1 MTPTFEVLQSVTTQ
15 QKLVTGTNVGNQL
28 FHDSMVQ
35 STCFSGSSSRRA
47 SVSKSRSGAAGRD
60 FRGTQHAPVR
70 AGRRDRCQSPPELI
84 CHLRSAFSC
93 SNNEMPLAGTN
104 KVDKRALASLDSQ
117 AGRRHEGKQTA
128 PAYATKVPAG
138 PEWLREIKHEG
149 LRIRVEGDGDRVRLI
164 TRGGYNWTKRYP

>member
-1 MTPTFEVLQSVTTQ
+1 
-15 QKLVTGTNVGNQL
+15 
-28 FHDSMVQ
+28 
-35 STCFSGSSSRRA
+35 
-47 SVSKSRSGAAGRD
+47 
-60 FRGTQHAPVR
+60 
-70 AGRRDRCQSPPELI
+70 
-84 CHLRSAFSC
+84 
-93 SNNEMPLAGTN
+93 MPLAGTN

-164 TRGGYNWTKRYP
+164 TRGGYNWTKGCRPLCAQVSGANRRHLVPRRLKLEHFGRG